1 MFMHKEVQ
9 WHRPAAM
16 PLRHSASHRKHPN
29 SPLELAAGEN
39 GSNRVA
45 AACNRTAWGCDDIGK
60 ENPFSLQSARCERL
74 GQSSCG
80 VPSIIYKQTPC
91 CCRTVELLLMEH
103 GWPESRQSGP
113 TKINVRGYQE
123 MRCKP
128 WKTSAHVLAAGKRPT
143 AALLTHGPEFE

>member
-1 MFMHKEVQ
+1 MTAQ
-9 WHRPAAM
+9 PQPHRGKREHDPTGHGEEE
-16 PLRHSASHRKHPN
+16 PKRPERK
-29 SPLELAAGEN
+29 AK
-39 GSNRVA
+39 
-45 AACNRTAWGCDDIGK
+45 ACKDRSSTGRPVSYGFFGK

-103 GWPESRQSGP
+103 GWPESRQSGS
-113 TKINVRGYQE
+113 TKINVRGYRE